1 MKIIMDGVLKQY
13 NFERKDLNFKCTRNI
28 INRIAGQIIG
38 DREWYFI
45 GRELEV
51 TEEKLTSIRI
61 DNSLYILPEEKA
73 IAALDAWAH
82 ENGKD
87 ATCLKL
93 AEALWRRKKTSVI
106 EILCDEVAKRSRDT
120 TTSGVV
126 WRATPFTRGGRV
138 WCHAYTR
145 LVPAVT

>member
-1 MKIIMDGVLKQY
+1 MDGVLKEC
-13 NFERKDLNFKCTRNI
+13 NLERKDLNFKCTRKI

-73 IAALDAWAH
+73 IAALDAWAD
-82 ENGKD
+82 ENGKG

-106 EILCDEVAKRSRDT
+106 EILCEEVTLVSWNLNRDI
-120 TTSGVV
+120 TTSG
-126 WRATPFTRGGRV
+126 AG
-138 WCHAYTR
+138 A
-145 LVPAVT
+145 AVSPHPSDYQQQQHGKTT